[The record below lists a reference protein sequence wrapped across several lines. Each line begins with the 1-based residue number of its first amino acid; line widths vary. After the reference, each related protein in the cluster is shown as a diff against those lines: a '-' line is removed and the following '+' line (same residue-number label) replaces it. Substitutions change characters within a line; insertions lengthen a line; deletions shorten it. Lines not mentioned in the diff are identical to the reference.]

1 MNLIEYDWNHL
12 TIFCFMKFTTLIVS
26 VACAVAFSSCCCQT
40 QSAPK
45 LRAMP
50 TNLVPEEQP
59 VQPGTTAEQPTA
71 PVKVLDSK
79 SK

>member
-1 MNLIEYDWNHL
+1 
-12 TIFCFMKFTTLIVS
+12 MKFATLIAS
-26 VACAVAFSSCCCQT
+26 VVCAVAFSSCCCQV

-50 TNLVPEEQP
+50 KNLLPAEQP
-59 VQPGTTAEQPTA
+59 VQPGQPGQPGSVA
-71 PVKVLDSK
+71 DQPVKVLDSR

>member
-1 MNLIEYDWNHL
+1 
-12 TIFCFMKFTTLIVS
+12 MKFTTLIVA

-50 TNLVPEEQP
+50 KNLVPEEQP
-59 VQPGTTAEQPTA
+59 VQPGTAAEQPTA
-71 PVKVLDSK
+71 PVKVLGTK
-79 SK
+79 GK

>member
-1 MNLIEYDWNHL
+1 
-12 TIFCFMKFTTLIVS
+12 MKFTTLIVS

>member
-1 MNLIEYDWNHL
+1 
-12 TIFCFMKFTTLIVS
+12 MKFTTLIVS

-50 TNLVPEEQP
+50 TNLLPEEQP

>member
-1 MNLIEYDWNHL
+1 
-12 TIFCFMKFTTLIVS
+12 MKFTTLIVS

-59 VQPGTTAEQPTA
+59 VQPGTTTEQPTA

>member
-1 MNLIEYDWNHL
+1 
-12 TIFCFMKFTTLIVS
+12 MKFTTLIVS

-59 VQPGTTAEQPTA
+59 GTTAEQPTA